1 MENNHGH
8 HAHAHAHA
16 LASYNKAFSIGI
28 LLNVLFVI
36 IEAIYGML
44 GHSLALLADA
54 GHNLSD
60 VLGLVV
66 AWTAIWLGKIRPSL
80 KRTYGY
86 KSSSILAALFN
97 AVFLLIAIGAI
108 TVEAVQR
115 FSTPEPVTGRTII
128 FVALAGIVINGV
140 TALLFMSGEKAD
152 LNIKGAFLHMA
163 ADAGVSLGVVLA
175 GIIIL
180 FTGWE
185 WIDPV
190 VSLVIALVILI
201 GTWGLLRDS
210 MNLALNAVPKGIEL
224 NEIRVY
230 LQSLPTVREVH
241 DLHVWGMSTTEAAL
255 TAHLVRTKI
264 DDNDELLK
272 SINEVLQK
280 RFGIRHSTIQYEKGT
295 YECEL
300 APEDSI

>member
-16 LASYNKAFSIGI
+16 PASYNKAFSIGI

-108 TVEAVQR
+108 AVEAVQR

-140 TALLFMSGEKAD
+140 TALLFMSGEKTD

-210 MNLALNAVPKGIEL
+210 MNLALNAVPKSIEL

-255 TAHLVRTKI
+255 TVHLVRTKI

-300 APEDSI
+300 APEDTI

>member
-16 LASYNKAFSIGI
+16 PASYNKAFSIGI

-108 TVEAVQR
+108 AVEAVQR

-140 TALLFMSGEKAD
+140 TALLFMSGEKTD

-255 TAHLVRTKI
+255 TVHLVRTRI